1 MNKSEK
7 IKSNRI
13 NIKKEK
19 LIVSYLWIIFS
30 IFGII
35 FYTFIIVDGFGFL
48 GSIILLII
56 GVSLTILFLKGKLCF
71 IRKWEDKNIYLIF
84 SILYYILG
92 VLNFLF
98 FIVNPYR
105 HAQYLIY
112 SLPWLVL
119 ATYYTLLHVKFF
131 KMKTKKRNNLN

>member
-1 MNKSEK
+1 MNKSKEK
-7 IKSNRI
+7 ILV
-13 NIKKEK
+13 KKEK
-19 LIVSYLWIIFS
+19 LILSYLWNIIS
-30 IFGII
+30 IFGIL
-35 FYTFIIVDGFGFL
+35 FYTFIIVDGIGFL
-48 GSIILLII
+48 LSIFSLIL

-71 IRKWEDKNIYLIF
+71 LEKWEDKNIYLIF

-92 VLNFLF
+92 VLKFLF

-105 HAQYLIY
+105 HARYLIY

-131 KMKTKKRNNLN
+131 KMKIKNEKTKV

>member
-1 MNKSEK
+1 MNKSKEK
-7 IKSNRI
+7 ILV
-13 NIKKEK
+13 KKEK
-19 LIVSYLWIIFS
+19 LILSYLWTITS
-30 IFGII
+30 IFGIL

-48 GSIILLII
+48 LSIFSLIL

-71 IRKWEDKNIYLIF
+71 LKKWEDKNIYLIF
-84 SILYYILG
+84 SILYYMLG

-105 HAQYLIY
+105 HARYLIY
-112 SLPWLVL
+112 SLPWLVF

-131 KMKTKKRNNLN
+131 KMKIKNEKTKV